1 VSLIT
6 YGGSLFKT
14 LEAAEALGKEG
25 IEAEVIDLRSLRPL
39 DDATIMASVART
51 RRAVI
56 VDEGWRSGSIS
67 AEIIARIMEQA
78 FWSLDARWAGSV
90 PRKCRSPIRS
100 TSKTPRSRRSP
111 TSSPRPAPRWAATE
125 LMGVFVMPSLGADME
140 DGKLVEWLVKPG
152 DAVHRGDVVAV
163 VETQKGAIE
172 IEIFEDGIVQSL
184 EAELGTT
191 LPVGAPLALIGDGT
205 VATAPV
211 QKPEPRPS
219 PPPAAARQ
227 AAPAEPEPA
236 EAKPEPE
243 PQPEPKVAETGA
255 VAPAKPVAA
264 VPEPPAAPAP
274 PAPAV
279 KAAPVVASGHVAASP
294 AARALA
300 AEKGIDLTGVT
311 GSWPGGAIVLAD
323 VERAAAQPAAAPAT
337 GLAAPA
343 KPARGF
349 DIEAMRQGIA
359 AAMTRS
365 KREIP
370 HYYMTHE
377 VDLQKATDW
386 LAQKNADVGPAERLL
401 MGALFV
407 KATALA
413 AKAVD
418 GINGH
423 FDKDGFTRSESV
435 NAGVAVALRGG
446 GLVAPAVPAAD
457 ELSLAELMDAMR
469 DVVARARA
477 GRLRSSEMTSGTIT
491 ISSLGERGVDQ
502 MTGVIY
508 PPQVALVTFGTPRPV
523 PRVVGGEVQPR
534 QAVAVTLAADHR
546 ASDGRRGARFLTEID
561 KLLQSPEAL

>member
-1 VSLIT
+1 MS
-6 YGGSLFKT
+6 
-14 LEAAEALGKEG
+14 
-25 IEAEVIDLRSLRPL
+25 
-39 DDATIMASVART
+39 
-51 RRAVI
+51 
-56 VDEGWRSGSIS
+56 
-67 AEIIARIMEQA
+67 
-78 FWSLDARWAGSV
+78 
-90 PRKCRSPIRS
+90 
-100 TSKTPRSRRSP
+100 
-111 TSSPRPAPRWAATE
+111 
-125 LMGVFVMPSLGADME
+125 VFVMPSLGADME

-191 LPVGAPLALIGDGT
+191 LPVGAALAMIGDGT
-205 VATAPV
+205 AATTPE
-211 QKPEPRPS
+211 QKPEPKPA
-219 PPPAAARQ
+219 PPPVAARQ
-227 AAPAEPEPA
+227 AAPAEPQPA
-236 EAKPEPE
+236 EAKSESE
-243 PQPEPKVAETGA
+243 PQPEPMAAETEA
-255 VAPAKPVAA
+255 AAPAEPIPAKDFPKEAPA
-264 VPEPPAAPAP
+264 SVPEPPAAPVP
-274 PAPAV
+274 SGPAL
-279 KAAPVVASGHVAASP
+279 KMAPVVASGHEAASP

-300 AEKGIDLTGVT
+300 AEKGIDLAAVT

-323 VERAAAQPAAAPAT
+323 VERAAGSTAEAAAPR
-337 GLAAPA
+337 AAPT

-349 DIEAMRQGIA
+349 DVEAMRQGIA

-377 VDLQKATDW
+377 VDLQQATDW
-386 LAQKNADVGPAERLL
+386 LVQKNADVGPADRLL

-413 AKAVD
+413 AKQVD
-418 GINGH
+418 GLNGH
-423 FDKDGFTRSESV
+423 FNKDGFTRSEAV

-446 GLVAPAVPAAD
+446 GLVAPAIPAAD
-457 ELSLAELMDAMR
+457 RLSLAELMAAMR

-508 PPQVALVTFGTPRPV
+508 PPQVALVTFGTPRAV
-523 PRVVGGEVQPR
+523 PRVVDGEVTPR
-534 QAVAVTLAADHR
+534 QVVAVTLAADHR
-546 ASDGRRGARFLTEID
+546 ASDGRRGARFLSEID
-561 KLLQSPEAL
+561 KLLQTPEAL

>member
-1 VSLIT
+1 
-6 YGGSLFKT
+6 
-14 LEAAEALGKEG
+14 
-25 IEAEVIDLRSLRPL
+25 
-39 DDATIMASVART
+39 M
-51 RRAVI
+51 
-56 VDEGWRSGSIS
+56 SI
-67 AEIIARIMEQA
+67 
-78 FWSLDARWAGSV
+78 
-90 PRKCRSPIRS
+90 
-100 TSKTPRSRRSP
+100 
-111 TSSPRPAPRWAATE
+111 
-125 LMGVFVMPSLGADME
+125 FVMPSLGADME

-205 VATAPV
+205 AATASV
-211 QKPEPRPS
+211 QKPEPKPA

-236 EAKPEPE
+236 EAQLEPE
-243 PQPEPKVAETGA
+243 PTPEPKAAT
-255 VAPAKPVAA
+255 PATPVAA
-264 VPEPPAAPAP
+264 AEPPAAPAP

-279 KAAPVVASGHVAASP
+279 KAAPAVTSDHVAASP

-300 AEKGIDLTGVT
+300 AEKGIDLAGVT

-457 ELSLAELMDAMR
+457 ELSLAKLMNAMR

-477 GRLRSSEMTSGTIT
+477 GRLRSSEMISGTIT

>member
-1 VSLIT
+1 
-6 YGGSLFKT
+6 
-14 LEAAEALGKEG
+14 
-25 IEAEVIDLRSLRPL
+25 
-39 DDATIMASVART
+39 
-51 RRAVI
+51 
-56 VDEGWRSGSIS
+56 
-67 AEIIARIMEQA
+67 
-78 FWSLDARWAGSV
+78 
-90 PRKCRSPIRS
+90 
-100 TSKTPRSRRSP
+100 
-111 TSSPRPAPRWAATE
+111 
-125 LMGVFVMPSLGADME
+125 MPSLGADME

-184 EAELGTT
+184 EAELGAT
-191 LPVGAPLALIGDGT
+191 LPVGATLAMIGDGT
-205 VATAPV
+205 AAAAPEP
-211 QKPEPRPS
+211 KPEPKPA
-219 PPPAAARQ
+219 PPPAAARP
-227 AAPAEPEPA
+227 AAPAAPEPA
-236 EAKPEPE
+236 EAEPE
-243 PQPEPKVAETGA
+243 PQPEPKIAETEA
-255 VAPAKPVAA
+255 AAPAEPIPTKDFTKEAPTP
-264 VPEPPAAPAP
+264 VPEPPAAPP
-274 PAPAV
+274 PPGPAL
-279 KAAPVVASGHVAASP
+279 KAAPILAPVIASGHVAASP

-300 AEKGIDLTGVT
+300 AEKGIDLAGVT

-323 VERAAAQPAAAPAT
+323 VERAAAGAAEAPAPRT
-337 GLAAPA
+337 PPA

-349 DIEAMRQGIA
+349 DVEAMRQGIA

-377 VDLQKATDW
+377 VDLQRATDW
-386 LAQKNADVGPAERLL
+386 LTQKNADVAPAERLL

-413 AKAVD
+413 AREVD
-418 GINGH
+418 GINGS
-423 FDKDGFTRSESV
+423 FENGAYVASETV

-446 GLVAPAVPAAD
+446 GLVAPAIPAAD
-457 ELSLAELMDAMR
+457 QLSLAEVMAAMR

-491 ISSLGERGVDQ
+491 ISSLGDRGVDQ

-508 PPQVALVTFGTPRPV
+508 PPQVALVTFGTPRAV

-534 QAVAVTLAADHR
+534 QAVAITLAADHR

-561 KLLQSPEAL
+561 KLMQSPEAL

>member
-1 VSLIT
+1 MS
-6 YGGSLFKT
+6 
-14 LEAAEALGKEG
+14 
-25 IEAEVIDLRSLRPL
+25 
-39 DDATIMASVART
+39 
-51 RRAVI
+51 
-56 VDEGWRSGSIS
+56 
-67 AEIIARIMEQA
+67 
-78 FWSLDARWAGSV
+78 
-90 PRKCRSPIRS
+90 
-100 TSKTPRSRRSP
+100 
-111 TSSPRPAPRWAATE
+111 
-125 LMGVFVMPSLGADME
+125 VFVMPSLGADME

-184 EAELGTT
+184 EAELGAT
-191 LPVGAPLALIGDGT
+191 LPVGATLALIGD
-205 VATAPV
+205 ATAAAAPELR
-211 QKPEPRPS
+211 PEPKPAA
-219 PPPAAARQ
+219 PPVAARQ
-227 AAPAEPEPA
+227 AAPAKPQPA
-236 EAKPEPE
+236 EAESE
-243 PQPEPKVAETGA
+243 PQSEPQSEPRAAETEA
-255 VAPAKPVAA
+255 AAPAMPLAA
-264 VPEPPAAPAP
+264 APEPPAAPAP

-279 KAAPVVASGHVAASP
+279 KAAPVVASGQVAASP

-300 AEKGIDLTGVT
+300 AEKRIDLARVA

-323 VERAAAQPAAAPAT
+323 VERAAAGTAEAPAPRT
-337 GLAAPA
+337 PPA

-349 DIEAMRQGIA
+349 DVEAMRQGIA

-377 VDLQKATDW
+377 VDLQQATDW
-386 LAQKNADVGPAERLL
+386 LARKNANVAPADRLL

-407 KATALA
+407 KVTALA
-413 AKAVD
+413 AREVD
-418 GINGH
+418 GINGS
-423 FDKDGFTRSESV
+423 FENGAYAASETV

-446 GLVAPAVPAAD
+446 GLVAPAIPAAD
-457 ELSLAELMDAMR
+457 RLSLAELMAAMR

-491 ISSLGERGVDQ
+491 ISSLGDRGVDQ

-508 PPQVALVTFGTPRPV
+508 PPQVALVTFGTPRAV
-523 PRVVGGEVQPR
+523 ARVLGDSIQIR

-561 KLLQSPEAL
+561 KLMQSPEAL

>member
-1 VSLIT
+1 MS
-6 YGGSLFKT
+6 
-14 LEAAEALGKEG
+14 
-25 IEAEVIDLRSLRPL
+25 
-39 DDATIMASVART
+39 
-51 RRAVI
+51 
-56 VDEGWRSGSIS
+56 
-67 AEIIARIMEQA
+67 
-78 FWSLDARWAGSV
+78 
-90 PRKCRSPIRS
+90 
-100 TSKTPRSRRSP
+100 
-111 TSSPRPAPRWAATE
+111 
-125 LMGVFVMPSLGADME
+125 VFVMPSLGADME
-140 DGKLVEWLVKPG
+140 DGKLVEWLIKPG

-184 EAELGTT
+184 EAQLGAT
-191 LPVGAPLALIGDGT
+191 LPVGAPLALIGDGIA
-205 VATAPV
+205 ATAPE

-219 PPPAAARQ
+219 PPPAAAQ
-227 AAPAEPEPA
+227 HAAPAEPEPA
-236 EAKPEPE
+236 EAQPEPE
-243 PQPEPKVAETGA
+243 PTPEPKAAEAEA
-255 VAPAKPVAA
+255 VIPAKPVAA

-279 KAAPVVASGHVAASP
+279 KAAPAVASGHVAASP
-294 AARALA
+294 AARDLA
-300 AEKGIDLTGVT
+300 AEKGIDLAGVT
-311 GSWPGGAIVLAD
+311 GSWLGGAIVRAD
-323 VERAAAQPAAAPAT
+323 VERAAARPAAAPAT
-337 GLAAPA
+337 GPAAPSKA
-343 KPARGF
+343 VRGF
-349 DIEAMRQGIA
+349 DVEAMRQGIA

-365 KREIP
+365 KRQIP

-386 LAQKNADVGPAERLL
+386 LAQKNANVAPAERLL

-413 AKAVD
+413 AREVD
-418 GINGH
+418 GINGS
-423 FDKDGFTRSESV
+423 FENGAFVASEAV

-457 ELSLAELMDAMR
+457 ELSLAELMVAMR

-523 PRVVGGEVQPR
+523 PRVVSGEVQPR

>member
-1 VSLIT
+1 MS
-6 YGGSLFKT
+6 
-14 LEAAEALGKEG
+14 
-25 IEAEVIDLRSLRPL
+25 
-39 DDATIMASVART
+39 
-51 RRAVI
+51 
-56 VDEGWRSGSIS
+56 
-67 AEIIARIMEQA
+67 
-78 FWSLDARWAGSV
+78 
-90 PRKCRSPIRS
+90 
-100 TSKTPRSRRSP
+100 
-111 TSSPRPAPRWAATE
+111 
-125 LMGVFVMPSLGADME
+125 VFVMPSLGADME

-172 IEIFEDGIVQSL
+172 IEIFEDGVVQSL
-184 EAELGTT
+184 KAELGTT

-205 VATAPV
+205 VATAPE

-219 PPPAAARQ
+219 PPPAAAQQ

-236 EAKPEPE
+236 EAQPERA
-243 PQPEPKVAETGA
+243 PEPKAAETGA

-279 KAAPVVASGHVAASP
+279 KAAPAVTSDHVAASP

-300 AEKGIDLTGVT
+300 AEKGIDLAGVT

-523 PRVVGGEVQPR
+523 PRVVSGEVQPR

-561 KLLQSPEAL
+561 KLLQSPEVL

>member
-1 VSLIT
+1 MS
-6 YGGSLFKT
+6 
-14 LEAAEALGKEG
+14 
-25 IEAEVIDLRSLRPL
+25 
-39 DDATIMASVART
+39 
-51 RRAVI
+51 
-56 VDEGWRSGSIS
+56 
-67 AEIIARIMEQA
+67 
-78 FWSLDARWAGSV
+78 
-90 PRKCRSPIRS
+90 
-100 TSKTPRSRRSP
+100 
-111 TSSPRPAPRWAATE
+111 
-125 LMGVFVMPSLGADME
+125 VFVMPSLGADME
-140 DGKLVEWLVKPG
+140 DGKLVEWLIKPG

-184 EAELGTT
+184 EAELGAT
-191 LPVGAPLALIGDGT
+191 LPVGATLALIGDGT
-205 VATAPV
+205 VAAA
-211 QKPEPRPS
+211 PEPRPQPKPA

-236 EAKPEPE
+236 EAKLEPQ
-243 PQPEPKVAETGA
+243 PQPEPKAAEVEEA
-255 VAPAKPVAA
+255 APAIPPAA
-264 VPEPPAAPAP
+264 VPEPPAAPVP
-274 PAPAV
+274 PRPAV
-279 KAAPVVASGHVAASP
+279 KAAPVLASGQVAASP

-300 AEKGIDLTGVT
+300 AEKGIDLAGVT
-311 GSWPGGAIVLAD
+311 GSWPGGAIVRAD
-323 VERAAAQPAAAPAT
+323 VENAVAGTVEAAAPRT
-337 GLAAPA
+337 PPA
-343 KPARGF
+343 KPTRGF
-349 DIEAMRQGIA
+349 DAEAMRQGIA

-377 VDLQKATDW
+377 VDLQQATDW
-386 LAQKNADVGPAERLL
+386 LVQKNADVGPADRLL

-413 AKAVD
+413 AKQVD
-418 GINGH
+418 GLNGH
-423 FDKDGFTRSESV
+423 FDKDGFTRSETI

-446 GLVAPAVPAAD
+446 GLVAPAIPDAD
-457 ELSLAELMDAMR
+457 EKSLAELMAAMR

-477 GRLRSSEMTSGTIT
+477 GRLRSSELTSGTIT

-508 PPQVALVTFGTPRPV
+508 PPQVALVTFGTPRAV

>member
-1 VSLIT
+1 MS
-6 YGGSLFKT
+6 
-14 LEAAEALGKEG
+14 
-25 IEAEVIDLRSLRPL
+25 
-39 DDATIMASVART
+39 
-51 RRAVI
+51 
-56 VDEGWRSGSIS
+56 
-67 AEIIARIMEQA
+67 
-78 FWSLDARWAGSV
+78 
-90 PRKCRSPIRS
+90 
-100 TSKTPRSRRSP
+100 
-111 TSSPRPAPRWAATE
+111 
-125 LMGVFVMPSLGADME
+125 VFVMPSLGADME
-140 DGKLVEWLVKPG
+140 AGKLVEWLVKPG
-152 DAVHRGDVVAV
+152 DTVHRGDVVAV

-184 EAELGTT
+184 EAELGAT
-191 LPVGAPLALIGDGT
+191 LPVGATLAMIGDGT
-205 VATAPV
+205 AAAAP
-211 QKPEPRPS
+211 KPEPKPA

-236 EAKPEPE
+236 PP
-243 PQPEPKVAETGA
+243 P
-255 VAPAKPVAA
+255 AA

-300 AEKGIDLTGVT
+300 AEKGIDLAGVT

-337 GLAAPA
+337 GPAAPA

-349 DIEAMRQGIA
+349 DVEAMRQGIA

-377 VDLQKATDW
+377 VDLQRATDW
-386 LAQKNADVGPAERLL
+386 LTQKNADVVPADRLL

-413 AKAVD
+413 AKAVE

-423 FDKDGFTRSESV
+423 FEQGAYVPSETV

-446 GLVAPAVPAAD
+446 GLVAPAIPDAD
-457 ELSLAELMDAMR
+457 EKSLAGLMAGMR
-469 DVVARARA
+469 DLVTRARA

-508 PPQVALVTFGTPRPV
+508 PPQVAMVTFGTPRAAA
-523 PRVVGGEVQPR
+523 RVVEDAIRIR
-534 QAVAVTLAADHR
+534 QVVAVTLAADHR
-546 ASDGRRGARFLTEID
+546 TSDGRRGARFLTEID
-561 KLLQSPEAL
+561 KLLQAPEAL